1 MINLYVYGAG
11 GLGKEVTSLVRRLN
25 RIKPRWAIQ
34 GFLDDNIETGTSVSG
49 LPVLGSLHYLTPMNE
64 PSAVVLAISDP
75 KAKRRGYDYL
85 SALGNITFPTLVDP
99 LAYVEESAV
108 LGEGCILMQMC
119 SVSVDSRLGMGCFVN
134 YGTQIAHDC
143 TIGDFVSI
151 MPSVNIS
158 GNVTVADEAFIG
170 VQASIR
176 YGLSI
181 GKSSIVGMCSMVLCD
196 VPDHTAV
203 IGQPAVIINQNDQ

>member
-1 MINLYVYGAG
+1 MINLYIYGAG
-11 GLGKEVTSLVRRLN
+11 GLGKEVTSLIRRLN

-34 GFLDDNIETGTSVSG
+34 GFLDDSVQAGTMISG
-49 LPVLGSLHYLTPMNE
+49 LPVLGTLHYLTPQ
-64 PSAVVLAISDP
+64 SDLAAVVLAISDP

-85 SALGNITFPTLVDP
+85 SSLGNISFPTLVDP
-99 LAYVEESAV
+99 LAYIEESV
-108 LGEGCILMQMC
+108 ILGEGCILMQMS
-119 SVSVDSRLGMGCFVN
+119 SVSVDSRLGAGCFVN

-143 TIGDFVSI
+143 TIGNFVSI

-203 IGQPAVIINQNDQ
+203 IGQPAVIINQNDR

>member
-1 MINLYVYGAG
+1 MINLYIYGAG
-11 GLGKEVTSLVRRLN
+11 GLGKEVTSLIRRLN

-34 GFLDDNIETGTSVSG
+34 GFLDDSVQAGTMISG
-49 LPVLGSLHYLTPMNE
+49 LPVLGTLHYLTPQ
-64 PSAVVLAISDP
+64 SDLAAVVLAISDP

-85 SALGNITFPTLVDP
+85 SSLGNISFPTLVDP
-99 LAYVEESAV
+99 LAYIEESV
-108 LGEGCILMQMC
+108 ILGEGCILMQMS
-119 SVSVDSRLGMGCFVN
+119 SVSVDSRLGIGCFVN

-203 IGQPAVIINQNDQ
+203 IGQPAVIINQNDK